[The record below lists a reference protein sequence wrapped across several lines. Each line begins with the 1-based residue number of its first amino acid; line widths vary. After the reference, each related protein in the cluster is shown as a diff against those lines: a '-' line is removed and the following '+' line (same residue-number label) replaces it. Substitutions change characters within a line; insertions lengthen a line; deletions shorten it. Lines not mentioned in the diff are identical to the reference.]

1 MLRVSFSYLAFK
13 KENEMTSNL
22 STYIDP
28 QHFRTLSVG
37 FDNVFES
44 IFDNVSTSNYPPYN
58 IIKHNDENFTIEL
71 AVAGFEKD
79 DIEIESKENRISIRS
94 VIAKYPAKDV
104 ETTKDSDDVYLH
116 KGISKRQ
123 FNRTFTLA
131 SDVFVKDASMV
142 NGLLKIHLERIIPD
156 EKRPRLI
163 SIN

>member
-1 MLRVSFSYLAFK
+1 
-13 KENEMTSNL
+13 MTSNHL

-94 VIAKYPAKDV
+94 VIAKDV
-104 ETTKDSDDVYLH
+104 ETTKEPKDVYLH

>member
-1 MLRVSFSYLAFK
+1 
-13 KENEMTSNL
+13 MTSNL

-79 DIEIESKENRISIRS
+79 DIEIETKENRISIRS
-94 VIAKYPAKDV
+94 VIAKNV
-104 ETTKDSDDVYLH
+104 ETKDSDDVYLH